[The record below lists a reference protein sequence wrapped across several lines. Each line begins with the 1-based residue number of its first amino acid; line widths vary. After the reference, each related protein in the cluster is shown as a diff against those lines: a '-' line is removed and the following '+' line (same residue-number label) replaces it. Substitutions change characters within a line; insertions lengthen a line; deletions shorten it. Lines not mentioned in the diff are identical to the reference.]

1 MSQNQLR
8 LEQYETVLFNQNLN
22 PLGIPESVLKALSEN
37 LTSIGHYPDNYRAL
51 KTAVADYTGNKPEQ
65 VILGTGSS
73 DLLRLFIPLI
83 GVKKAMVLVP
93 SCSEYEH
100 VLDIF
105 GCEKVCYELDESKD
119 YKLDTDDFISKLDDT
134 VDLLIFGNPNNP
146 TSQIISREDVET
158 IVNACAAK
166 GIFVII
172 DEMYIEF
179 TDDYKDLT
187 ATPLIE
193 TFDNLAI
200 FRSVSK
206 FFAVPGLRFAYAL
219 MNNAELLSIVE
230 LTTTPNSISTLTTT
244 AITSM
249 LSDSGYIS
257 ESRSQ
262 THTERNL
269 IYSAVSTNK
278 NVKIYKP
285 YANYALVQ
293 ILKPGIS
300 ASKVAEVCKLK
311 GLIVR
316 DCSDIHGLDERYIR
330 FSFMNP
336 KQNDLLVNT
345 FLEQFKDEN

>member
-22 PLGIPESVLKALSEN
+22 PLGVPESVIKALSEN
-37 LTSIGHYPDNYRAL
+37 LSSIGHYPDNYHAL
-51 KTAVADYTGNKPEQ
+51 KCAIADYTNTKPGQ
-65 VILGTGSS
+65 VVLGTGSS

-83 GVKKAMVLVP
+83 GIKKAMVLIP

-105 GCEKVCYELDESKD
+105 GCEKLCYELEEAKN
-119 YKLDTDDFISKLDDT
+119 YQLDVDDFISNLDASI
-134 VDLLIFGNPNNP
+134 DLLIFGNPNNP
-146 TSQIISREDVET
+146 TSQIISRKDVE
-158 IVNACAAK
+158 IIMNACAKK

-179 TDDYKDLT
+179 TDDYMDIT
-187 ATPLIE
+187 SAPLIDQ
-193 TFDNLAI
+193 FDNLAV
-200 FRSVSK
+200 FRSISK

-219 MNNAELLSIVE
+219 MSNTEYLSIAE

-244 AITSM
+244 ACISM
-249 LSDSGYIS
+249 LSDSAYIS
-257 ESRSQ
+257 ETRSQ
-262 THTERNL
+262 MHTERNL

-285 YANYALVQ
+285 YANFALVQ
-293 ILKPGIS
+293 IQKPGFV
-300 ASKVAEVCKLK
+300 SKRIVEACRLK

-316 DCSDIHGLDERYIR
+316 DCSDIHGLDERYVR

-345 FLEQFKDEN
+345 FLEQFNEEA

>member
-1 MSQNQLR
+1 MSKNQLR

-22 PLGIPESVLKALSEN
+22 PLGIPESVLKALKEN
-37 LTSIGHYPDNYRAL
+37 LTSIGHYPDDYQTL
-51 KTAVADYTGNKPEQ
+51 KTAVANYTGNKPEQ
-65 VILGTGSS
+65 VVLGTGSS

-83 GVKKAMVLVP
+83 GVKKAMVFVP

-105 GCEKVCYELDESKD
+105 GCEKIGYELDESKD
-119 YKLDTDDFISKLDDT
+119 YRLDADDLISKLDSSI
-134 VDLLIFGNPNNP
+134 DLLIFGNPNNP
-146 TSQIISREDVET
+146 TSQIISREDIET

-179 TDDYKDLT
+179 TDDYKNLT
-187 ATPLIE
+187 ATALIDL
-193 TFDNLAI
+193 FDNLAV

-219 MNNAELLSIVE
+219 MNNAELLSIVD

-244 AITSM
+244 ACTCM
-249 LSDSGYIS
+249 FADSGYIS

-262 THTERNL
+262 IHTERNL

-285 YANYALVQ
+285 YANFALVQ

-300 ASKVAEVCKLK
+300 AAKIAEVCKLK

-316 DCSDIHGLDERYIR
+316 DCSDIHGLDERFIR

-345 FLEQFKDEN
+345 FLEQF